1 MRNLTVGQ
9 TLHCSLGEG
18 QQFRLNRVSGFSVG
32 VILKNQVRTELGSL
46 QRKNTDGRKVIE
58 SFLEG
63 SLVTF
68 ISFTFAHSLTQQFF
82 LQKLTLR
89 K

>member
-1 MRNLTVGQ
+1 MWFGLR
-9 TLHCSLGEG
+9 EG
-18 QQFRLNRVSGFSVG
+18 QQFRLNRVSDFSVG
-32 VILKNQVRTELGSL
+32 VILKNQIRTDLRSL
-46 QRKNTDGRKVIE
+46 QRKNTDRRNVIG

-68 ISFTFAHSLTQQFF
+68 IRSFTLAHSLTQQFF